1 MNNKLSNKKKLKE
14 FGILIGFCFPLFI
27 GWLIP
32 FFTGHSFR
40 FWTLLIGLVS
50 LLLSVLNPNLLFYPY
65 KLWMALGNILSWIN
79 SRLILG
85 IVFFAILQPIAL
97 IMKIFGYDPLRK
109 KQRNNKKTFREV
121 KKDNKI
127 DLTRIF

>member
-1 MNNKLSNKKKLKE
+1 MKDKLLNKKKLKE

-32 FFTGHSFR
+32 FLTGHTFK
-40 FWTLLIGLVS
+40 FWTLLLGLVALIFS
-50 LLLSVLNPNLLFYPY
+50 IINPYLLYYPY
-65 KLWMALGNILSWIN
+65 KFWMALGNILSWLN

-85 IVFFAILQPIAL
+85 IVFFIILQPIAL
-97 IMKIFGYDPLRK
+97 IMKILGYDPLRK
-109 KQRNNKKTFREV
+109 KQQNNKKSYRE
-121 KKDNKI
+121 DNKAHKI